1 MISPDVIARYF
12 KRNRYVLH
20 MQVKGLS
27 HEDSL
32 LKPPFRA
39 NCLNWVLGHIVVYR
53 GRALNLVGGEPVW
66 NEDQAAP
73 YNRESEPLQAQDAQR
88 LEQIMADLDVS
99 QERLDAAL
107 AGLTTEDLERVV
119 DDRTLAERLTFDY
132 WHEAYHTGQTEL
144 LRQLA
149 GADDK
154 VI

>member
-1 MISPDVIARYF
+1 
-12 KRNRYVLH
+12 
-20 MQVKGLS
+20 
-27 HEDSL
+27 
-32 LKPPFRA
+32 
-39 NCLNWVLGHIVVYR
+39 
-53 GRALNLVGGEPVW
+53 
-66 NEDQAAP
+66 
-73 YNRESEPLQAQDAQR
+73 
-88 LEQIMADLDVS
+88 MADLDVS

>member
-1 MISPDVIARYF
+1 MISSDVIARYF
-12 KRNRYVLH
+12 KRNHYVLH

-32 LKPPFRA
+32 MTPPFRA

-53 GRALNLVGGEPVW
+53 GRALVLLGGEPVW
-66 NEDQAAP
+66 DEDQAAP
-73 YNRESEPLQAQDAQR
+73 YNRESEPLLTQDAQP
-88 LEQIMADLDVS
+88 LEQIVADLDVS
-99 QERLDAAL
+99 QKRLDAAL
-107 AGLTTEDLERVV
+107 AELTVEDLERVV

-144 LRQLA
+144 LRQVA
-149 GADDK
+149 GTDDK